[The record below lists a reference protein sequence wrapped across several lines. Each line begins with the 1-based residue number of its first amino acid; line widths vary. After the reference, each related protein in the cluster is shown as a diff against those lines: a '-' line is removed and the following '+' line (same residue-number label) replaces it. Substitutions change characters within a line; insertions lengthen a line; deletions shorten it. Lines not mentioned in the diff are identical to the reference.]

1 MATYYKYKSREGKDI
16 VDWRA
21 ITKGITDDITR
32 IEGEREQQRV
42 DIDNAVLT
50 NLEDIA
56 NKPQGAYSKENDR
69 ISSYAEQA
77 SAIALANQKLLK
89 SGAISLKEYNSR
101 TNTGLSSTKKLF
113 TLSKQYQD
121 NYEAGMKRLQSI
133 DGKPPVGSEIEAMLM
148 GSVER
153 FGPPGST
160 DYYIDPITGEA
171 FLASTIEDGDPNT
184 YENTKKI
191 DGVNK
196 SLMSVGTA
204 EGIINRQVDRYQ
216 SDVEA
221 TRLAESLGTKI
232 EVLQGSDPNIKTK
245 EDAFARMFE
254 TKDGKTVLSE
264 FGEAVNKSIEASMV
278 TDMSKAS
285 MLIDT
290 MGADGYYMYTK
301 NDNGTFTDLRTNTRM
316 DSIPDKNL
324 GIEMFVDNSGAY
336 QPRLTVD
343 QEKAAIDGVRD
354 MIRTKL
360 DVKETARPDTRMT
373 EYQSGMLGLKR
384 DEIKKS
390 QQDKVDSLE
399 IKVRSIADLYSGNNI
414 DIKSATEYFRDINP
428 SVTLVDRTNDG
439 FMITYT
445 DENGAVQTRPIV
457 FKIDNPNFDESKS
470 EGPDN
475 PRKINK
481 NQREFLISSANL
493 LIGKEADSV
502 EFKNLINAK
511 NKDDQF
517 IFNETLS
524 TGEATS
530 ESGITEPASDSTFNL
545 AFDTYLD
552 GKLNNEIFKKLEGA
566 LAEDLED
573 VFTDMGLKASTV
585 GTATS
590 KVLIT
595 VPGYTGDPLT
605 IDANNRTEGGRV
617 TEKEKLKKYLRQ
629 VFKQRPDLSDT
640 LKITDK
646 EGNLVPFTPDPVRK
660 NKGFG

>member
-16 VDWRA
+16 VDWSA
-21 ITKGITDDITR
+21 ITKGITDDINR
-32 IEGEREQQRV
+32 IAGDREQQRV

-50 NLEDIA
+50 NLENIA

-69 ISSYAEQA
+69 ISSYAAQA

-121 NYEAGMKRLQSI
+121 NYEEGMKRLQSI

-171 FLASTIEDGDPNT
+171 FLASTIKDGDPNS
-184 YENTKKI
+184 YENTKII

-216 SDVEA
+216 SDAQA
-221 TRLAESLGTKI
+221 TRIAKSLGTRI
-232 EVLQGSDPNIKTK
+232 EVLQATDPNIKTK
-245 EDAFARMFE
+245 EDVFARMYE
-254 TKDGKTVLSE
+254 KTKDGKTVLSE
-264 FGEAVNKSIEASMV
+264 FGKAVNKSIEASMV

-301 NDNGTFTDLRTNTRM
+301 NDDGTFTDLRTNTRM

-336 QPRLTVD
+336 QPRLTED

-360 DVKETARPDTRMT
+360 DIKETAGKGPMSEYEKEQIRLGDERIKLGYAQLGKKEEESRDIIGQIIQQADKDFDNLLDDKFTKKDGKANLQNIESRFQEKLAPILSKYNVKIEQADISDPT
-373 EYQSGMLGLKR
+373 EVNLIIG
-384 DEIKKS
+384 DKK
-390 QQDKVDSLE
+390 LN
-399 IKVRSIADLYSGNNI
+399 IDLY
-414 DIKSATEYFRDINP
+414 
-428 SVTLVDRTNDG
+428 
-439 FMITYT
+439 
-445 DENGAVQTRPIV
+445 
-457 FKIDNPNFDESKS
+457 DN
-470 EGPDN
+470 
-475 PRKINK
+475 
-481 NQREFLISSANL
+481 
-493 LIGKEADSV
+493 
-502 EFKNLINAK
+502 
-511 NKDDQF
+511 
-517 IFNETLS
+517 
-524 TGEATS
+524 
-530 ESGITEPASDSTFNL
+530 
-545 AFDTYLD
+545 Y
-552 GKLNNEIFKKLEGA
+552 NNEFISNEDLKKLIKDFVILNSSNESLIKTFKLLPANTTQQKDPGGGA
-566 LAEDLED
+566 GK
-573 VFTDMGLKASTV
+573 F
-585 GTATS
+585 
-590 KVLIT
+590 
-595 VPGYTGDPLT
+595 
-605 IDANNRTEGGRV
+605 
-617 TEKEKLKKYLRQ
+617 
-629 VFKQRPDLSDT
+629 
-640 LKITDK
+640 
-646 EGNLVPFTPDPVRK
+646 
-660 NKGFG
+660 NK

>member
-399 IKVRSIADLYSGNNI
+399 IKVRSMADLYSGNNI

>member
-216 SDVEA
+216 SDVQA

-245 EDAFARMFE
+245 EDVFARMFE

-360 DVKETARPDTRMT
+360 DIKETARPDTRMT

-399 IKVRSIADLYSGNNI
+399 IKVRSMADLYSGNNI

>member
-216 SDVEA
+216 SDVQA
-221 TRLAESLGTKI
+221 TRLAESLGTRI

-301 NDNGTFTDLRTNTRM
+301 NDDGTFTDLRTNTRM

-324 GIEMFVDNSGAY
+324 GIKMFVDNSGAY